1 MTAGDGGIL
10 LQREI
15 MLSYRYIETD
25 RQLSD
30 CCEEARKV
38 DAIALDTEFV
48 RTRTYFPLL
57 GLIQLYDGQHVSL
70 IDPLQIT
77 DWQPFVEVLTDKN
90 VTKYL
95 HAGGEDLEVFLNRF
109 GVVPTPMLDTQ
120 IMAAFLGN
128 PSSWGFAA
136 MVAQYTG
143 IQLDKSES
151 RTDWLARPLTEKQ
164 CQYAAAD
171 VEYLLP
177 IAQQLH
183 QQAVSEGQL
192 AYIESECA
200 LQILRRQITVE
211 PRLAYIDISQAWQL
225 TPRQLAIL
233 QSLAEWRLDYARQH
247 NMAVNFV
254 VKEELLWKTARFSPS
269 SLAEL
274 RELGAIGPEIRFHGD
289 TLLKLVKEG
298 EAVDEKDL
306 PRPVKNIIEI
316 PHYRQLFAQLK
327 EAVKQV
333 SASSGYSQEMLAS
346 RRQINQLISA
356 HWKLKPSE
364 TQPELLYGWRGELLT
379 TPLNKILAQY

>member
-1 MTAGDGGIL
+1 
-10 LQREI
+10 
-15 MLSYRYIETD
+15 MLSYRFIETEQ
-25 RQLSD
+25 QLID
-30 CCEEARKV
+30 CCKDARGV
-38 DAIALDTEFV
+38 GAIALDTEFV
-48 RTRTYFPLL
+48 RTRTYFPIL

-77 DWQPFVEVLTDKN
+77 DWRPFVELLTDEK
-90 VTKYL
+90 VIKYL

-109 GVVPTPMLDTQ
+109 EVVPTPMLDTQ

-136 MVAQYTG
+136 MVAHNTG
-143 IQLDKSES
+143 LQLDKSES

-171 VEYLLP
+171 VLYLLP
-177 IAQQLH
+177 IAQKLH
-183 QQAVSEGQL
+183 QQAVEEGQL
-192 AYIESECA
+192 DYIKSECA
-200 LQILRRQITVE
+200 LQILRRQITLD
-211 PRLAYIDISQAWQL
+211 PRLAYLEISQAWQL

-233 QSLAEWRLDYARQH
+233 QGLAEWRLNYARQH

-274 RELGAIGPEIRFHGD
+274 RELGAIGPEIRFHGE
-289 TLLKLVKEG
+289 TLLKLVKQG
-298 EAVDEKDL
+298 EAVDEKAL

-364 TQPELLYGWRGELLT
+364 TQPELLYGWRGELLANS
-379 TPLNKILAQY
+379 LNEILAQY

>member
-1 MTAGDGGIL
+1 
-10 LQREI
+10 

-25 RQLSD
+25 RQLID
-30 CCEEARKV
+30 CCKEAREV
-38 DAIALDTEFV
+38 RAIALDTEFV

-57 GLIQLYDGQHVSL
+57 GLIQLYDGKHVSL

-77 DWQPFVEVLTDKN
+77 NWQPFVDVLSDKN
-90 VTKYL
+90 VIKYL

-109 GVVPTPMLDTQ
+109 EVVPTPMLDTQ

-136 MVAQYTG
+136 MVAEFTG

-177 IAQQLH
+177 IAQKLH
-183 QQAVSEGQL
+183 QQALDEGQF
-192 AYIESECA
+192 AFIESECA
-200 LQILRRQITVE
+200 LQIHRRQLTVD
-211 PRLAYIDISQAWQL
+211 PKLAYLEVSQAWQL

-233 QSLAEWRLDYARQH
+233 QCLAEWRLHYARQH

-254 VKEELLWKTARFSPS
+254 VKEELLWKTARYSPS

-274 RELGAIGPEIRFHGD
+274 RELGAIGPEIRFHGE
-289 TLLKLVKEG
+289 TLLALVKQG
-298 EAVDEKDL
+298 EAVNEDRL
-306 PRPVKNIIEI
+306 PNPVKNIIEM

-327 EAVKQV
+327 EAVKKV

-346 RRQINQLISA
+346 RRQINQLIST
-356 HWKLKPSE
+356 HWKLKPCAL
-364 TQPELLYGWRGELLT
+364 QPELLYGWRGELLGSAF
-379 TPLNKILAQY
+379 NEILAQY

>member
-1 MTAGDGGIL
+1 
-10 LQREI
+10 
-15 MLSYRYIETD
+15 MLSYRFIETD
-25 RQLSD
+25 RQLID
-30 CCEEARKV
+30 CCKEARQV
-38 DAIALDTEFV
+38 EAVALDTEFV

-70 IDPLQIT
+70 IDPLKVT
-77 DWQPFVEVLTDKN
+77 DWQPFVEMLTDKN
-90 VTKYL
+90 VVKYL

-109 GVVPTPMLDTQ
+109 NVVPTPMLDTQ
-120 IMAAFLGN
+120 IMAAFLGK

-136 MVAQYTG
+136 MVAQFTG

-177 IAQQLH
+177 IAKKLH
-183 QQAVSEGQL
+183 QHAVAEEQL

-200 LQILRRQITVE
+200 LQILRRQIVID
-211 PRLAYIDISQAWQL
+211 PGLAYLDIAQAWQL

-233 QSLAEWRLDYARQH
+233 QGLAEWRLHYARQH

-254 VKEELLWKTARFSPS
+254 VKEELLWKTARYSPS

-274 RELGAIGPEIRFHGD
+274 RELGAIGPEIRFHGE
-289 TLLKLVKEG
+289 TLLALVKQG
-298 EAVDEKDL
+298 EAVSEDAL
-306 PRPVKNIIEI
+306 PRPVKNIIDI
-316 PHYRQLFAQLK
+316 PNYRQLFAQLK

-346 RRQINQLISA
+346 RRQLNQLISA
-356 HWKLKPSE
+356 HWKLKPRE
-364 TQPELLYGWRGELLT
+364 TQPELLYGWRGELLANS
-379 TPLNKILAQY
+379 LNEILAQY

>member
-1 MTAGDGGIL
+1 
-10 LQREI
+10 
-15 MLSYRYIETD
+15 MLSYRFIETD
-25 RQLSD
+25 RQLID
-30 CCEEARKV
+30 CCKEARQV
-38 DAIALDTEFV
+38 EAVALDTEFV

-70 IDPLQIT
+70 IDPLKIT
-77 DWQPFVEVLTDKN
+77 DWQPFVEMLTDKN
-90 VTKYL
+90 VVKYL

-109 GVVPTPMLDTQ
+109 DVVPTPMLDTQ
-120 IMAAFLGN
+120 IMAAFLGK

-136 MVAQYTG
+136 MVAQFTG

-177 IAQQLH
+177 IAEKLH
-183 QQAVSEGQL
+183 QQAVAEEQL

-200 LQILRRQITVE
+200 LQILRRQIVID
-211 PRLAYIDISQAWQL
+211 PGLAYLDISQAWQL

-233 QSLAEWRLDYARQH
+233 QGLAEWRLHYARQH

-254 VKEELLWKTARFSPS
+254 VKEELLWKTARYSPS

-274 RELGAIGPEIRFHGD
+274 RELGAIGPEIRFHGE
-289 TLLKLVKEG
+289 TLLALVRQG
-298 EAVDEKDL
+298 EAVSEDAL
-306 PRPVKNIIEI
+306 PRPVKNIIDI
-316 PHYRQLFAQLK
+316 PNYRQLFAQLK
-327 EAVKQV
+327 EAVKQA

-346 RRQINQLISA
+346 RRQLNQLISA
-356 HWKLKPSE
+356 HWKLKPRE
-364 TQPELLYGWRGELLT
+364 TQPELLYGWRGELLANS
-379 TPLNKILAQY
+379 LNEILAQY